1 MERVITCP
9 NCLDS
14 DKCFEEIQPEFQSYL
29 CFACGYMSDSRYKKD
44 SMYLIENL
52 KRSPKLVQETQF
64 HDKERDIIWFLA
76 ILNMGELGMIY
87 PEGTSDEYEWKY
99 AKVVDIPEEE
109 RAIYD
114 NHTKRLDVENA
125 MSFKKDEFLKAC
137 ETMGITQRLNNNA

>member
-87 PEGTSDEYEWKY
+87 PEGNKKDYSWRY
-99 AKVVDIPEEE
+99 AKTVDVPKDEQSK
-109 RAIYD
+109 YD
-114 NHTKRLDVENA
+114 GHVKRLDVDNA
-125 MSFKKDEFLKAC
+125 NTYSKDNFLQAC
-137 ETMGITQRLNNNA
+137 KDMGITKQIG

>member
-9 NCLDS
+9 NCLDN
-14 DKCFEEIQPEFQSYL
+14 DKCFEEMQPEFKSYL

-87 PEGTSDEYEWKY
+87 PEGDSNYYHWRY
-99 AKVVDIPEEE
+99 AKLVEIPEEDRE
-109 RAIYD
+109 KYGGYE
-114 NHTKRLDVENA
+114 KRLDVENA
-125 MSFKKDEFLKAC
+125 EMFKQNEFLKAC
-137 ETMGITQRLNNNA
+137 EAMGISKNLKDNG